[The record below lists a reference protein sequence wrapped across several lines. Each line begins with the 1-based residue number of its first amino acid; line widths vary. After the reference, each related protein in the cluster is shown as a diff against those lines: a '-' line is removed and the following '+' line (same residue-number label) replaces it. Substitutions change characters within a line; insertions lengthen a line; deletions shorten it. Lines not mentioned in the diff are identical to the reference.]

1 MNTGEIMSIGRS
13 LVLVDAHVHIHDCFA
28 LPRFLNSA
36 YANFRDVAARK
47 EACNGFT
54 GMLLLAE
61 TARANWFK
69 RLTTLADNGHT
80 SETAPLG
87 EWHLRHTA
95 ESCSLLVERRQNEHI
110 FIIAG
115 RQIVTAE
122 NLEVL
127 ALGTD
132 AYFPDGAPITAVIE
146 AVRASGAL
154 VAIPWGFGKWWGRRG
169 LILKELLDK
178 QESLDLFLGDNSGRP
193 VFLRNPRHFK
203 QAIKKGIQIFPGS
216 DPLPFP
222 SEYWRPGSVGLMI
235 RAYISEKTPASNL
248 KQILRD
254 QAISI
259 KPYGRLENPYRFLR
273 NQFAMQ
279 LVKFK
284 RKHDKP

>member
-1 MNTGEIMSIGRS
+1 MSMSSSGQS

-36 YANFRDVAARK
+36 YANFKDVAAR
-47 EACNGFT
+47 EGINNGFT
-54 GMLLLAE
+54 GVLLLTE

-69 RLTTLADNGHT
+69 RLTTLADNGPT
-80 SETAPLG
+80 PETASLR
-87 EWHLRHTA
+87 EWHLHHTA
-95 ESCSLLVERRQNEHI
+95 ESCSLLAERRQNENI

-132 AYFPDGAPITAVIE
+132 EYFPDGAPISAVIE
-146 AVRASGAL
+146 AVRACGAL

-178 QESLDLFLGDNSGRP
+178 QEGLDLFLGDNSGRP

-203 QAIKKGIQIFPGS
+203 QAREKGIWILPGS

-222 SEYWRPGSVGLMI
+222 SEYWRPGSFGLMV
-235 RAYISEKTPASNL
+235 RADISTTIPAQDL
-248 KQILRD
+248 KRILRD
-254 QAISI
+254 RAASI
-259 KPYGRLENPYRFLR
+259 RPYGQPENLYRFLR
-273 NQFAMQ
+273 NQLAMQ
-279 LVKFK
+279 LTKFQ
-284 RKHDKP
+284 R